1 MARRLTTPVRSTSL
15 PPTPHKSNDGGGMA
29 FVAGAGEVNVFS
41 TPSVTAE
48 DNNDEDKDNMAQG
61 TEDESGVVPSLFHL
75 FSSPQPRRVKGT
87 KTFANGDIYEGEL
100 LNGIMDGQGTYKYNE
115 GAVYIG
121 QLKNGMRDGYGKYQS
136 VNGEHY
142 IGYFVVAINAT
153 VREPRS
159 I

>member
-1 MARRLTTPVRSTSL
+1 
-15 PPTPHKSNDGGGMA
+15 MA

-121 QLKNGMRDGYGKYQS
+121 QLKNGMRDDMGKYQS

-142 IGYFVVAINAT
+142 IGYFRRNKRHGEGTKIHLDGRVDHGEWLNGHFMGST
-153 VREPRS
+153 KK
-159 I
+159 